1 MPLSERVGR
10 YLPATSITS
19 LRMTVICIS
28 VGFIIFGVIGLYPL
42 VILAVGLWRLVS
54 WVRLVTVIC
63 LWFAVILLPIGVLSP
78 FNAGDMML
86 SGKDP
91 PSSIIIALIL
101 LPIIVAGL
109 WWLHILGKYRGEF
122 KRCLF

>member
-19 LRMTVICIS
+19 LRMTVIFIS
-28 VGFIIFGVIGLYPL
+28 VGFTILGVIGLYPL

-54 WVRLVTVIC
+54 WARHLTVIC
-63 LWFAVILLPIGVLSP
+63 LWLAVLLLPIGALSP

-86 SGKDP
+86 AGKDP
-91 PSSIIIALIL
+91 LSPIIIALIL
-101 LPIIVAGL
+101 LPIVLSGL
-109 WWLHILGKYRGEF
+109 WGLHILGKYRGEF
-122 KRCLF
+122 KRRLF